1 MRDEATRIAR
11 DTVGVLAHADPG
23 RVMADQP

>member
-11 DTVGVLAHADPG
+11 DTVGILAHADAG
-23 RVMADQP
+23 RIMTDQP